1 MKVLVIGNCQ
11 ARPLGNLLAK
21 YTECDVLEPIILH
34 LAKDAEKV
42 EHLERIV
49 AADLVLAQATASLF
63 KPSYLRSDVLKQT
76 FTDRIMVWPNVFFV
90 GQHPYL
96 RYLTHSQFGR
106 VLGPMEATHDMR
118 IVNAWFQSRKGE
130 TFNPRLAEAGYEQWV
145 YDTSI
150 RELQGREASCDVVI
164 SDLIESHF
172 ETQRLFFTFNHPSLW
187 LLSRLAERILA
198 AVGEGQAIDA
208 SDMKEPLSKFQP
220 PWRFPD
226 ETPLQGLTVDLGVAE
241 KVTLGKVRAYT
252 QADFEEA
259 AFACYDHLAAQMEV
273 SALRT
278 TPGY

>member
-11 ARPLGNLLAK
+11 ARQLGNLIAK
-21 YTECDVLEPIILH
+21 YTHHDVLEPIILQ
-34 LAKDAEKV
+34 LSKEAEAQ
-42 EHLERIV
+42 EHQERI
-49 AADLVLAQATASLF
+49 AQADLVLAQATAPGFL
-63 KPSYLRSDVLKQT
+63 PAHLRSDLLKQT
-76 FTDRIMVWPNVFFV
+76 GTSRVLVWPNVFFV

-150 RELQGREASCDVVI
+150 RELRGREEQCDVII
-164 SDLIESHF
+164 SDLIETHF
-172 ETQRLFFTFNHPSLW
+172 QTQRLFFTFNHPSLW
-187 LLSRLAERILA
+187 LLTRLAERILTA
-198 AVGEGQAIDA
+198 AGEDHAIDPA
-208 SDMKEPLSKFQP
+208 DMKEPLSLFQP
-220 PWRFPD
+220 PWRFMD
-226 ETPLQGLTVDLGVAE
+226 DTPLQGLTVDLGVAE